1 MFATILYYMVGL
13 ADRESAANFFV
24 YLSLLFVFA
33 LLMNQ
38 QLAVF
43 ASFASAGGLNAYG
56 ACIVLLLILFCGFIV
71 VPDTIPM
78 YYSWIYWWNRKFMV
92 RVDGVETLPQS
103 NCIFPFI
110 AFSLCLGVQGP
121 HCKRVLQWTVGK
133 CRPSPRQCWICRV

>member
-1 MFATILYYMVGL
+1 MFATLLYYMVGL

-78 YYSWIYWWNRKFMV
+78 YYSWIYWWNRKLIVPGYASAMPSENQHNLTAASLALPLQPLPGCTGPSLLTSST
-92 RVDGVETLPQS
+92 VDG
-103 NCIFPFI
+103 
-110 AFSLCLGVQGP
+110 
-121 HCKRVLQWTVGK
+121 GK
-133 CRPSPRQCWICRV
+133 M

>member
-1 MFATILYYMVGL
+1 MFATLLYYMVGL

-78 YYSWIYWWNRKFMV
+78 YYSWIYWWNRKLMV
-92 RVDGVETLPQS
+92 LGNESTVPSENLHILTPASLSLPLQRLPG
-103 NCIFPFI
+103 CTEP
-110 AFSLCLGVQGP
+110 SL
-121 HCKRVLQWTVGK
+121 
-133 CRPSPRQCWICRV
+133 

>member
-13 ADRESAANFFV
+13 ADRESAANFFI

-56 ACIVLLLILFCGFIV
+56 ACIVLLLILFSGFIV

-78 YYSWIYWWNRKFMV
+78 YYSWIYWWNRK
-92 RVDGVETLPQS
+92 
-103 NCIFPFI
+103 
-110 AFSLCLGVQGP
+110 SLV
-121 HCKRVLQWTVGK
+121 
-133 CRPSPRQCWICRV
+133 